1 MERHPKQLH
10 VRMSDREMESAKGL
24 ARGLGMTVSDLIRV
38 LLQLPA
44 EEVRGGARLVVVDR
58 TTAARLS
65 REMTRWGHHYNQ
77 AVHALNAIAYYLR
90 ANDMET
96 AEVVEELSR
105 AERKLCRNAAR
116 GRVAEASGGG
126 ALRKRPR
133 RAGEV
138 TGVPMLKTISGHTS
152 AKGIRR
158 YLTKEGRALAEDYIN
173 LELPAP
179 GRPFD
184 WAEAMDRTRRLY
196 GNDSAWRGRRA
207 RTYKHYVVSPDPKDR
222 ISLDG
227 LRALAT
233 GWARKCFPDHEV
245 AIVYHDDNAGGIPHA
260 HVVVNNTNLETGRR
274 LQDPDPKALARSLQG
289 AAESLGMSPLEA
301 VPRSGVA
308 ARAERRRP
316 RPAASTRREENVG
329 RAEKELSDRGEY
341 SWVADIRARVRVA
354 RSVARSETEF
364 RSLLGSLGVTVSENS
379 PHAPRRDWVYAFADR
394 PSRRVSGERLGL
406 SYSRERLE
414 PVLRTGGFR
423 RIADAGE
430 RAIAAAARSAV
441 ELGDLEE
448 LRTLSEAVALVE
460 SSRATCVADLD
471 RLAMDARG
479 AELAAYARRIGM
491 LPEQRPEPR
500 LGAKPSKSCLGR
512 VAGNRGS
519 RGIGSAETPRT
530 PERQERGKQR

>member
-1 MERHPKQLH
+1 
-10 VRMSDREMESAKGL
+10 
-24 ARGLGMTVSDLIRV
+24 
-38 LLQLPA
+38 
-44 EEVRGGARLVVVDR
+44 
-58 TTAARLS
+58 
-65 REMTRWGHHYNQ
+65 
-77 AVHALNAIAYYLR
+77 
-90 ANDMET
+90 
-96 AEVVEELSR
+96 
-105 AERKLCRNAAR
+105 
-116 GRVAEASGGG
+116 
-126 ALRKRPR
+126 
-133 RAGEV
+133 
-138 TGVPMLKTISGHTS
+138 MLKAISGHTS
-152 AKGIRR
+152 TRGIRR

-173 LELPAP
+173 LEPSVP

-196 GNDSAWRGRRA
+196 GNNSAWRGRRA

-222 ISLDG
+222 VSLDG

-233 GWARKCFPDHEV
+233 GWARECFPDHEV

-274 LQDPDPKALARSLQG
+274 LQDPDPKALAKSLQG

-308 ARAERRRP
+308 ARAERRHP
-316 RPAASTRREENVG
+316 RPAARTRREEYVG

-379 PHAPRRDWVYAFADR
+379 PHAPRRDWMYAFADR
-394 PSRRVSGERLGL
+394 PSRRVGGERLGL

-414 PVLRTGGFR
+414 PVLRAGGIR

-441 ELGDLEE
+441 VDWLH
-448 LRTLSEAVALVE
+448 
-460 SSRATCVADLD
+460 
-471 RLAMDARG
+471 
-479 AELAAYARRIGM
+479 
-491 LPEQRPEPR
+491 
-500 LGAKPSKSCLGR
+500 
-512 VAGNRGS
+512 
-519 RGIGSAETPRT
+519 
-530 PERQERGKQR
+530 

>member
-1 MERHPKQLH
+1 
-10 VRMSDREMESAKGL
+10 
-24 ARGLGMTVSDLIRV
+24 
-38 LLQLPA
+38 
-44 EEVRGGARLVVVDR
+44 
-58 TTAARLS
+58 
-65 REMTRWGHHYNQ
+65 
-77 AVHALNAIAYYLR
+77 
-90 ANDMET
+90 
-96 AEVVEELSR
+96 
-105 AERKLCRNAAR
+105 
-116 GRVAEASGGG
+116 
-126 ALRKRPR
+126 
-133 RAGEV
+133 
-138 TGVPMLKTISGHTS
+138 MLKTISGHTS
-152 AKGIRR
+152 TKGIRR
-158 YLTKEGRALAEDYIN
+158 YLTKKGRALAEDYIN
-173 LELPAP
+173 LEPSAP

-184 WAEAMDRTRRLY
+184 WAEAMDGTRRLY

-222 ISLDG
+222 VSLDG

-233 GWARKCFPDHEV
+233 GWARECFPDHEV

-308 ARAERRRP
+308 ARAERRHP
-316 RPAASTRREENVG
+316 RPAARTRREEYVG

-379 PHAPRRDWVYAFADR
+379 PRAPRRDWVYAFADQ
-394 PSRRVSGERLGL
+394 PSRRVGGERLGL

-414 PVLRTGGFR
+414 PVLRVGGIR

-460 SSRATCVADLD
+460 SSRAMCAADLD
-471 RLAMDARG
+471 RLAEDGRN
-479 AELAAYARRIGM
+479 AELAAYARRIGI
-491 LPEQRPEPR
+491 LSEKHPEPR
-500 LGAKPSKSCLGR
+500 LGAGPSKPGR
-512 VAGNRGS
+512 RRAGGRESG
-519 RGIGSAETPRT
+519 GDDSAAAARSA
-530 PERQERGKQR
+530 ERQERGEQR